1 MRYIK
6 VLLMVL
12 LIFLALVFFFQ
23 NQKPLSQE
31 MVLTL
36 NLFFVPPMSSISL
49 PLYFV
54 VASAFVVGAVL
65 ATCFFW
71 WNKVTMSTRLMTSKW
86 RVRSLEKELLKAQKA
101 IATQDKREALIRAK
115 AAREEK
121 KDAPA
126 IEAVAAPAEAPRQ
139 AAQPAAAAAPAAATP
154 MATEELVPDPDNR

>member
-71 WNKVTMSTRLMTSKW
+71 WNKVSMSTRLMTSKW
-86 RVRSLEKELLKAQKA
+86 RVRSLEKELVKAQKA
-101 IATQDKREALIRAK
+101 LENQGRKDALLKAR
-115 AAREEK
+115 AARDEK
-121 KDAPA
+121 KETPA
-126 IEAVAAPAEAPRQ
+126 IE
-139 AAQPAAAAAPAAATP
+139 AAAAPAAQAPRQAAASAPAAAP
-154 MATEELVPDPDNR
+154 MASEELVPDPDNR

>member
-36 NLFFVPPMSSISL
+36 NLFFIPPMSSISL

-71 WNKVTMSTRLMTSKW
+71 WNKVSMSTRLMTSRW

-101 IATQDKREALIRAK
+101 LATQDKREALMKAK

-121 KDAPA
+121 KDTPA
-126 IEAVAAPAEAPRQ
+126 IEAVASP
-139 AAQPAAAAAPAAATP
+139 AAQTPKQTAAPASAQT
-154 MATEELVPDPDNR
+154 MASEELVPDPDNR

>member
-71 WNKVTMSTRLMTSKW
+71 WNKVSMSTRLMTSKW

-101 IATQDKREALIRAK
+101 IATQDKREAILKAK

-121 KDAPA
+121 KEAPA
-126 IEAVAAPAEAPRQ
+126 IEAVAAPAPQ
-139 AAQPAAAAAPAAATP
+139 ASGQTAAAPAAA
-154 MATEELVPDPDNR
+154 ASVASEELVPDPDNR

>member
-1 MRYIK
+1 
-6 VLLMVL
+6 
-12 LIFLALVFFFQ
+12 
-23 NQKPLSQE
+23 
-31 MVLTL
+31 
-36 NLFFVPPMSSISL
+36 
-49 PLYFV
+49 
-54 VASAFVVGAVL
+54 
-65 ATCFFW
+65 
-71 WNKVTMSTRLMTSKW
+71 MSTRLMTSKW

-139 AAQPAAAAAPAAATP
+139 AAQPAAAAAPAAAAS

>member
-71 WNKVTMSTRLMTSKW
+71 WNKVSMSTRLMTSKW

-101 IATQDKREALIRAK
+101 IATQDKREAILKAK
-115 AAREEK
+115 AAREEQK
-121 KDAPA
+121 EPPA
-126 IEAVAAPAEAPRQ
+126 IETAAAPVPETSGQAAAPA
-139 AAQPAAAAAPAAATP
+139 PAAAAP
-154 MATEELVPDPDNR
+154 MASEDLVPNPDNR

>member
-71 WNKVTMSTRLMTSKW
+71 WNKVSMSTRLMTSKW

-101 IATQDKREALIRAK
+101 LSTQDKREALMKAR

-121 KDAPA
+121 KETPA
-126 IEAVAAPAEAPRQ
+126 IEAAAPAVQAPRQ
-139 AAQPAAAAAPAAATP
+139 EAAAPAAAS
-154 MATEELVPDPDNR
+154 MASEELVPDPDNR

>member
-71 WNKVTMSTRLMTSKW
+71 WNKVSMSTRLMTSKW

-101 IATQDKREALIRAK
+101 IATQDKREAILKAK

-121 KDAPA
+121 KETPA
-126 IEAVAAPAEAPRQ
+126 IET
-139 AAQPAAAAAPAAATP
+139 AAAPVPETSGQAAAP
-154 MATEELVPDPDNR
+154 MASEDLVPNPDNR

>member
-36 NLFFVPPMSSISL
+36 NLFFIPPMSSISL

-71 WNKVTMSTRLMTSKW
+71 WNKVSMSTRLMTSKW
-86 RVRSLEKELLKAQKA
+86 RVRSLEKELIKTRKALEN
-101 IATQDKREALIRAK
+101 QDKKEAFMK
-115 AAREEK
+115 ARIARDEK
-121 KDAPA
+121 QAAPA
-126 IEAVAAPAEAPRQ
+126 IEAAPAPAEQAPRQ
-139 AAQPAAAAAPAAATP
+139 TAAAAAPAAAP
-154 MATEELVPDPDNR
+154 MAAEELVPDPDNR

>member
-71 WNKVTMSTRLMTSKW
+71 WNKVSMSTRLMTSKW
-86 RVRSLEKELLKAQKA
+86 RVRSLEKELVKAQKA
-101 IATQDKREALIRAK
+101 LENQGRKDALLKAR
-115 AAREEK
+115 AARDEK
-121 KDAPA
+121 KETPA
-126 IEAVAAPAEAPRQ
+126 IEAAAAPAAQAPRQ
-139 AAQPAAAAAPAAATP
+139 AAAAAPAAAP
-154 MATEELVPDPDNR
+154 MASEELVPDPDNR

>member
-54 VASAFVVGAVL
+54 VASAFAVGAIL

-71 WNKVTMSTRLMTSKW
+71 WSKVSMSTRLMTSKW
-86 RVRSLEKELLKAQKA
+86 RVRSLEKELVKAQKA
-101 IATQDKREALIRAK
+101 LENQSKREALIRTRAAK
-115 AAREEK
+115 E
-121 KDAPA
+121 APA
-126 IEAVAAPAEAPRQ
+126 IEAPAAQAAPAP
-139 AAQPAAAAAPAAATP
+139 AQTAAAAPAAAAAAAAP
-154 MATEELVPDPDNR
+154 VASEELVPDPDNR

>member
-71 WNKVTMSTRLMTSKW
+71 WNKVSMSTRLMTSKW
-86 RVRSLEKELLKAQKA
+86 RVRSLEQELLKAQKA
-101 IATQDKREALIRAK
+101 IATQDKREAILKAK

-121 KDAPA
+121 KETPA
-126 IEAVAAPAEAPRQ
+126 IETAAAPVPETSGQ
-139 AAQPAAAAAPAAATP
+139 AAASAPAAAAP
-154 MATEELVPDPDNR
+154 MASEDLVPNPDNR

>member
-23 NQKPLSQE
+23 NQKPLSPE

-71 WNKVTMSTRLMTSKW
+71 WNKVSMSTRLMTSKW

-101 IATQDKREALIRAK
+101 IATQDKREAILKAK

-121 KDAPA
+121 KETPA
-126 IEAVAAPAEAPRQ
+126 IETAATPVPETSGQ
-139 AAQPAAAAAPAAATP
+139 AAASAPAAAAP
-154 MATEELVPDPDNR
+154 MASEDLVPNPDNR

>member
-23 NQKPLSQE
+23 NQQPLSQE

-36 NLFFVPPMSSISL
+36 HLFFIPPMSSISL

-71 WNKVTMSTRLMTSKW
+71 WNKVSMSTRLMTCKW
-86 RVRSLEKELLKAQKA
+86 RVRGLEKELLKAQKTLA
-101 IATQDKREALIRAK
+101 SQEKKEALMRAR
-115 AAREEK
+115 ASREEK
-121 KDAPA
+121 KGIPA
-126 IEAVAAPAEAPRQ
+126 AVAAASPAAQSP
-139 AAQPAAAAAPAAATP
+139 AQPAVPAAAP
-154 MATEELVPDPDNR
+154 MASEELIPDPDNR

>member
-36 NLFFVPPMSSISL
+36 NLFFIPPMSSISL

-71 WNKVTMSTRLMTSKW
+71 WNKVSMSTRLMTSKW

-101 IATQDKREALIRAK
+101 LATQDKREALIRAK
-115 AAREEK
+115 AAKEEK
-121 KDAPA
+121 KEAPA
-126 IEAVAAPAEAPRQ
+126 IETVAAPAEAPRQ
-139 AAQPAAAAAPAAATP
+139 TQAAAAAPAAAAP
-154 MATEELVPDPDNR
+154 MAAEELVPDPDNR

>member
-71 WNKVTMSTRLMTSKW
+71 WNKVSMSTRLMTSKW

-101 IATQDKREALIRAK
+101 IATQDKREAILKAK
-115 AAREEK
+115 AAREAQKET
-121 KDAPA
+121 PA
-126 IEAVAAPAEAPRQ
+126 LEPAAAPVPETSGQ
-139 AAQPAAAAAPAAATP
+139 AAASAPAAAAP
-154 MATEELVPDPDNR
+154 MASEDLVPNPDNR

>member
-115 AAREEK
+115 TAREEK

-126 IEAVAAPAEAPRQ
+126 IEAAAPAEAPRQ
-139 AAQPAAAAAPAAATP
+139 AAQTAPAAPAAAAP